1 MPSRGYAV
9 PARFAE
15 RASAFQPSGDRSR
28 SYGRCCR
35 RDAGAP
41 PARCLKI
48 GHIFRRAGRCALDAK
63 TWSAAILAAVRRRP
77 GGAQGPLFSFRRRAR
92 ATPSMALVSTARG
105 QDGRAPRRADHG
117 ADGTTALAPG
127 VPREAEC
134 YRCRAIAV
142 SMHETARTNDN
153 HGSTRAAAIA
163 PQPEHGLLGRA
174 RRGDRPTHL
183 PLDETVT
190 DEHQRA
196 AHGARGC
203 SAAGAAPWPRLGAR
217 GHLRAPGLDSQRACD
232 EPVGASWMFDC

>member
-1 MPSRGYAV
+1 MATGAV
-9 PARFAE
+9 A
-15 RASAFQPSGDRSR
+15 
-28 SYGRCCR
+28 
-35 RDAGAP
+35 AP
-41 PARCLKI
+41 PARCRS
-48 GHIFRRAGRCALDAK
+48 GRDRRSCECALEARG
-63 TWSAAILAAVRRRP
+63 AACCRSGRDRRSFECALEEI
-77 GGAQGPLFSFRRRAR
+77 GAELVTCACGEGEHHALRDR
-92 ATPSMALVSTARG
+92 ATTKSRQACDAEEPTILRRVDPAQQGAPALAG
-105 QDGRAPRRADHG
+105 GCADGTRRADHG

-142 SMHETARTNDN
+142 SIHETARTNDN
-153 HGSTRAAAIA
+153 HGSTRTAAIA
-163 PQPEHGLLGRA
+163 PQPEHGLLGRS

-232 EPVGASWMFDC
+232 KPVGASWMFDC